1 MLSGLSKQDLK
12 SSSRMKRVAKREPKR
27 KNVAL
32 SVPPKSQVSRDLI
45 LRVAAQLFRKQGY
58 SATTLRQIAEKA
70 GMKAGSIYYHFD
82 SKTAILD
89 EILELGLQRVFDAVK
104 ASVNDLSKESHR
116 NKISAAIKT
125 HLIALLQESVY
136 TSANIRIYGQLP
148 ERIKKRHR
156 PLRRAYAKYWDDMLV
171 NAQRAGEIRPEILI
185 VPLRRFILGAMN
197 WTVEWFDARKSSS
210 VQELANRTTLLIFN
224 GILPR

>member
-1 MLSGLSKQDLK
+1 
-12 SSSRMKRVAKREPKR
+12 MKRVAKREPKR
-27 KNVAL
+27 KKVSL
-32 SVPPKSQVSRDLI
+32 TVPPKSQVSRDLI
-45 LRVAAQLFRKQGY
+45 LRVAAQLFRQQGY
-58 SATTLRQIAEKA
+58 SATTLRQIADKA

-104 ASVNDLSKESHR
+104 TSVNDLGKGSHR

-125 HLIALLQESVY
+125 HLVALLQESVY

-171 NAQRAGEIRPEILI
+171 DAQRAGEIRPEILI

-197 WTVEWFDARKSSS
+197 WTVEWFDARKNSS
-210 VQELANRTTLLIFN
+210 VQDLADRTTLLIFN

>member
-1 MLSGLSKQDLK
+1 MK
-12 SSSRMKRVAKREPKR
+12 SR
-27 KNVAL
+27 
-32 SVPPKSQVSRDLI
+32 VSRDLI
-45 LRVAAQLFRKQGY
+45 LRVAALLFRQQGY
-58 SATTLRQIAEKA
+58 SATTLRQIGEKA
-70 GMKAGSIYYHFD
+70 GMGAGSIYYHFD
-82 SKTAILD
+82 SKTAILE
-89 EILELGLQRVFDAVK
+89 EILELGLQRIFDAVK
-104 ASVNDLSKESHR
+104 ASVNDLGKGSHR
-116 NKISAAIKT
+116 NKISAAIKA
-125 HLIALLQESVY
+125 HLVTLLQESDY

-171 NAQRAGEIRPEILI
+171 DAQRAGEIRPEILI

>member
-1 MLSGLSKQDLK
+1 
-12 SSSRMKRVAKREPKR
+12 MKRVAKREPKR

-45 LRVAAQLFRKQGY
+45 LRVAAQLFRQQGY
-58 SATTLRQIAEKA
+58 SATTLRQIADKA

-89 EILELGLQRVFDAVK
+89 EILELGLQRIFDAVK
-104 ASVNDLSKESHR
+104 ASVNELGKGSHR

-125 HLIALLQESVY
+125 HLVALLQESVY

-171 NAQRAGEIRPEILI
+171 DAQRAGEIRPEILI

-197 WTVEWFDARKSSS
+197 WTVEWFDARKNSS
-210 VQELANRTTLLIFN
+210 VQDLADRTTLLIFN

>member
-1 MLSGLSKQDLK
+1 MK
-12 SSSRMKRVAKREPKR
+12 SSSKKNPVAKRGPKR
-27 KNVAL
+27 KDLAL

-45 LRVAAQLFRKQGY
+45 LRVAALLFRQQGY
-58 SATTLRQIAEKA
+58 SATTLRQIADKA

-89 EILELGLQRVFDAVK
+89 EILELGLRRIFDAVK
-104 ASVNDLSKESHR
+104 ASVNDLGKESHR
-116 NKISAAIKT
+116 DKISAAIKA
-125 HLIALLQESVY
+125 HLVTLLQESDY
-136 TSANIRIYGQLP
+136 TSANMRIYGQLP

-156 PLRRAYAKYWDDMLV
+156 PLRRAYGKYWDDMLV
-171 NAQRAGEIRPEILI
+171 DAQRAGEIRSDLVI
-185 VPLRRFILGAMN
+185 VPLRRFILGALN

-210 VQELANRTTLLIFN
+210 VKDLADRTTLLIFN